1 METQRDSSRSEE
13 MSETPRTDEQHALF
27 PMGGFTLD
35 FARQLERELAAAKQI
50 MGELCESCGWAM
62 RFPDQPCRCEL
73 ERELAEARDQ
83 LEGAGK
89 LMTACDV
96 LVRDLA
102 EAREQRDTLVKALS
116 MYGLPY
122 SDEDLEYMA
131 QNPSPHTHEAKRELI
146 RRQAL
151 AAVKENHE

>member
-1 METQRDSSRSEE
+1 

-35 FARQLERELAAAKQI
+35 FARQL
-50 MGELCESCGWAM
+50 
-62 RFPDQPCRCEL
+62 
-73 ERELAEARDQ
+73 
-83 LEGAGK
+83 
-89 LMTACDV
+89 
-96 LVRDLA
+96 
-102 EAREQRDTLVKALS
+102 DTLVKALS

-146 RRQAL
+146 RRKAL